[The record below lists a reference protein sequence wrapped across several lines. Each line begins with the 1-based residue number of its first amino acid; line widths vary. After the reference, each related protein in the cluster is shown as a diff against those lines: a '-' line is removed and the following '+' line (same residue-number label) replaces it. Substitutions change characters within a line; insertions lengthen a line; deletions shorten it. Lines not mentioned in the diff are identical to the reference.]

1 MKKLIQIAIFSTIFF
16 SLSISSIFAGF
27 NSNTNIPSTYKNLGT
42 PYDLVVDGDNNIWYV
57 DNQNFRVVKIDQS
70 GNILREVGREG
81 SDWGE
86 FVSPLTS
93 ITIDDENNLYVL
105 SQNEIYKLDSNGAM
119 IDKWDLYGNDDNQLS
134 VARGIKYDSVTNSIL
149 VADWGNHKVVSYTKE
164 GDYRFKIGGTQGSTN
179 GKFDHPWSLT
189 TDSTGRIYV
198 VDGDNHRVQVFNKN
212 GVYQFKFGTNGSG
225 DGEFDFP
232 KDVVILGDGKIVVT
246 SQNSQKVQIFNSS
259 GAFVS
264 SFGVLGTDQDEFEQ
278 PQYLAKDSSNNI
290 YVTDTSLKSIQKFS
304 STGTFISTIRNSST
318 ANGKFTR
325 PEDIAYDSVGNLY
338 VLDNG
343 STEARVQKF
352 TNSGTYIS
360 TVLTQVD
367 LGNSVYHM
375 RISDDL
381 IYTSHGYGV
390 KVWNLDGTLNFE
402 FGAPG
407 TGDGEF
413 DQARGIGVD
422 SSGNIYVSDYFNN
435 RVQKFDSA
443 GNFILSFG
451 AQGSGDGEFNGP
463 ETVFISDTNEIY
475 VASEQ
480 RVQVF
485 NTLGV
490 FQKEISSSGEDLD
503 QFATRVGG
511 MAIDID
517 GNLHVAEIDRNRV
530 MVFDNTDTYV
540 ESYGELGGGN
550 TQLNSPRGIVIN
562 PITDE
567 LTVADMQNHRVIQVS
582 SGVRIYELNPNA
594 DVTRDSDD
602 QSLVNTYYDPTDPGM
617 DSIESTLTF
626 GEYIVSDF
634 TVDLTTDRNW
644 DPVNVAIS
652 PELNTSLIQNLNQT
666 DAPGVSTTHNM
677 YVPREDTQTSVLVC
691 PNAPSLNEINFSCPG
706 AYTLESGSPSLEQA
720 TVDGHEYWRI
730 LGVSTSSGAKSLLP
744 AANFEIEVEDGIT
757 VDENFNVTVTVVD
770 TNGDTVEN
778 YTGTVSVEVNGDQE
792 FEYTFVA
799 EDLGTKTFIN
809 LINIPEG
816 GSYVIGVRD
825 IDDDQLEDVSSTFI
839 VVDNNSENP
848 TETPTP
854 TSIINNILDEIIK
867 DAQAEENEGTEIIDD
882 IVDGDGDNNPEVTTD
897 TKKSDNSSEKNN
909 NIVLVLLV
917 LPILLVLFILIAKSK
932 KDKEY
937 SN

>member
-1 MKKLIQIAIFSTIFF
+1 
-16 SLSISSIFAGF
+16 
-27 NSNTNIPSTYKNLGT
+27 
-42 PYDLVVDGDNNIWYV
+42 
-57 DNQNFRVVKIDQS
+57 
-70 GNILREVGREG
+70 
-81 SDWGE
+81 
-86 FVSPLTS
+86 
-93 ITIDDENNLYVL
+93 
-105 SQNEIYKLDSNGAM
+105 
-119 IDKWDLYGNDDNQLS
+119 
-134 VARGIKYDSVTNSIL
+134 
-149 VADWGNHKVVSYTKE
+149 
-164 GDYRFKIGGTQGSTN
+164 
-179 GKFDHPWSLT
+179 
-189 TDSTGRIYV
+189 
-198 VDGDNHRVQVFNKN
+198 
-212 GVYQFKFGTNGSG
+212 
-225 DGEFDFP
+225 
-232 KDVVILGDGKIVVT
+232 
-246 SQNSQKVQIFNSS
+246 
-259 GAFVS
+259 
-264 SFGVLGTDQDEFEQ
+264 
-278 PQYLAKDSSNNI
+278 
-290 YVTDTSLKSIQKFS
+290 
-304 STGTFISTIRNSST
+304 
-318 ANGKFTR
+318 
-325 PEDIAYDSVGNLY
+325 
-338 VLDNG
+338 
-343 STEARVQKF
+343 
-352 TNSGTYIS
+352 
-360 TVLTQVD
+360 
-367 LGNSVYHM
+367 
-375 RISDDL
+375 
-381 IYTSHGYGV
+381 
-390 KVWNLDGTLNFE
+390 
-402 FGAPG
+402 
-407 TGDGEF
+407 
-413 DQARGIGVD
+413 
-422 SSGNIYVSDYFNN
+422 
-435 RVQKFDSA
+435 
-443 GNFILSFG
+443 
-451 AQGSGDGEFNGP
+451 
-463 ETVFISDTNEIY
+463 
-475 VASEQ
+475 
-480 RVQVF
+480 
-485 NTLGV
+485 
-490 FQKEISSSGEDLD
+490 
-503 QFATRVGG
+503 
-511 MAIDID
+511 
-517 GNLHVAEIDRNRV
+517 
-530 MVFDNTDTYV
+530 
-540 ESYGELGGGN
+540 
-550 TQLNSPRGIVIN
+550 
-562 PITDE
+562 

-720 TVDGHEYWRI
+720 TVDGNEYWRI

-744 AANFEIEVEDGIT
+744 SANFEIEVEDGIT

-770 TNGDTVEN
+770 VNGDTVEN

-792 FEYTFVA
+792 FEYTFVP

-839 VVDNNSENP
+839 VVDNNNSENP

-854 TSIINNILDEIIK
+854 TNIINNILDEIIK

-897 TKKSDNSSEKNN
+897 TKKDDNSSEKNN